1 MKDKNN
7 KILAY
12 HSVGLSVDG
21 EVGAGLYCVS
31 VEKFKEQMKFVQSSR
46 FKVQR
51 EILITFDDGLI
62 DNYINAYPILKELG
76 LKAYFFILVGKVGT
90 DGYMNWGQIR
100 ELKEAEMIIG
110 SHGMTHRILEG
121 LSDED
126 IDYELRESK
135 EILEEKLKA
144 KVEYLSIPRGFANK
158 NVNEKAK
165 KAGYKSVFTSNPN
178 DNDGFKRGRIA
189 VKGNWSLE
197 KFIYVIN
204 NGLPLKDKAVLA
216 VQSSA
221 KKVLGARKYDRIRS
235 ALLK

>member
-1 MKDKNN
+1 MN
-7 KILAY
+7 KILMY
-12 HSVGLSVDG
+12 HSVGSSTIE

-31 VEKFKEQMKFVQSSR
+31 VEKFREQMEYLALSFQLSALSQIIV
-46 FKVQR
+46 
-51 EILITFDDGLI
+51 TFDDGLV
-62 DNYINAYPILKELG
+62 DNYTNAYPVLKQFG
-76 LKAYFFILVGKVGT
+76 LKGYFFILVGKIGSA
-90 DGYMNWGQIR
+90 GYMNWEQIR
-100 ELKEAEMIIG
+100 KLKEAGMIIG

-126 IDYELRESK
+126 LDYELRESK
-135 EILEEKLKA
+135 EILEEELKA
-144 KVEYLSIPRGFANK
+144 KVEHLSIPRGFTNK
-158 NVNEKAK
+158 NVIEKAK

-221 KKVLGARKYDRIRS
+221 KKVLGARKYDKIRS